1 MPITSRIIAGAL
13 TIATAASVAVT
24 IAATPP
30 PSAPSG
36 LAEARVASEG
46 GQQPRIANGKI
57 APQDLAGPLAQS
69 FRSLVASQGDVG
81 WIGYTVP
88 IVDGERVMCC
98 FDGDTTFVNGSVASS
113 SARSCCRACR
123 LEPAADGTS
132 MARRAPGATP
142 GAAPGVVQ
150 LDRSDRFVVLFRIV
164 AKEVERIRVFS
175 EDCELDAGG
184 RTITWLQNVRP
195 ADSIALLES
204 LATADRRPDRV
215 ADGAITAIALHAEAA
230 ADASLDRLVAA
241 SQPEAQ
247 RRKVTFWLG
256 NARGAHGLATL
267 KRLLADDPSVDV
279 QKSAVFGVS
288 QSREPGGFDTL
299 ASLATDH
306 AATRIRSEAVFWIAQ
321 RDDAR
326 AAKVVLQALEKDPS
340 TEVRKKAVF
349 ALSQLKEGGVD
360 ALIRVARTGPDAATR
375 GEAVFWLGQKAGQR
389 ASAAI
394 VERIDQDP
402 ETEVKKRAVFSLS
415 QLPKDEGIPLL
426 INVARTNK
434 NPEVRKQAMFWL
446 GQSRDPRA
454 IDFFAEILKK

>member
-1 MPITSRIIAGAL
+1 MRSPSRIITGTL
-13 TIATAASVAVT
+13 TIVTAAFVAVT
-24 IAATPP
+24 IAA
-30 PSAPSG
+30 
-36 LAEARVASEG
+36 
-46 GQQPRIANGKI
+46 QQPRVTNGKI
-57 APQDLAGPLAQS
+57 DPQNTSGPLAQS
-69 FRSLVASQGDVG
+69 FRALVAAQNDVG
-81 WIGYTVP
+81 WIGYAVP

-98 FDGDTTFVNGSVASS
+98 FGGDTNFVNGTVVTSDS
-113 SARSCCRACR
+113 RSCCRACR

-132 MARRAPGATP
+132 MARRAPGTTQT
-142 GAAPGVVQ
+142 APGVVQ
-150 LDRSDRFVVLFRIV
+150 LERSDRFVVLFRIV
-164 AKEVERIRVFS
+164 AREVERVRVFS

-184 RTITWLQNVRP
+184 RTIAWLQNVRP
-195 ADSIALLES
+195 ADSVALLES
-204 LATADRRPDRV
+204 IATADRRPDRV
-215 ADGAITAIALHAEAA
+215 ADGAITAIALHADGA
-230 ADASLDRLVAA
+230 ADASLDRLIAA
-241 SQPEAQ
+241 AQPESQ

-256 NARGAHGLATL
+256 NARGARGLATL
-267 KRLLADDPSVDV
+267 KRVLADDPSVEV

-288 QSREPGGFDTL
+288 QSREPSAFDTL

-306 AATRIRSEAVFWIAQ
+306 ASTRIRSEAVFWIAQ

-360 ALIRVARTGPDAATR
+360 ALIRVARTGPDTATR

-394 VERIDQDP
+394 LERIDQDP

-415 QLPKDEGIPLL
+415 QLPKDEGVPLL

>member
-1 MPITSRIIAGAL
+1 MTTTSRIIAGAL
-13 TIATAASVAVT
+13 TIATAAAVT
-24 IAATPP
+24 IAATAPP
-30 PSAPSG
+30 LELSG
-36 LAEARVASEG
+36 LAEAGVAGAG

-57 APQDLAGPLAQS
+57 APQNLSGPLAQS

-98 FDGDTTFVNGSVASS
+98 FDGDTTFINGTVVSS
-113 SARSCCRACR
+113 DARSCCRACR

-132 MARRAPGATP
+132 MARRAPGATQ

-150 LDRSDRFVVLFRIV
+150 LERSDRFVVLFRVV

-175 EDCELDAGG
+175 EDCQLDAGG
-184 RTITWLQNVRP
+184 RTITWLQNVP
-195 ADSIALLES
+195 TADSIALLES

-215 ADGAITAIALHAEAA
+215 ADGAITAIALHADAA
-230 ADASLDRLVAA
+230 ADASLDRLVAV
-241 SQPEAQ
+241 SQPEPQ

-256 NARGAHGLATL
+256 NARGARGLATL
-267 KRLLADDPSVDV
+267 KRVLADDPSVEV

-288 QSREPGGFDTL
+288 QSREPGAFDTL

-340 TEVRKKAVF
+340 TDVRKKAVF

-360 ALIRVARTGPDAATR
+360 ALIRVARTGPDPATR

-415 QLPKDEGIPLL
+415 QLPTDEGIPLL
-426 INVARTNK
+426 INIARTNK